1 MEPQHEEQN
10 EAVYAAENSVI
21 IELGSPLPQS
31 SPLLQ
36 SSPLKPYPQGSFGS
50 DTHSIVGLAEQLGD
64 AEEDQTG
71 AYGEAFQGAPQE
83 QLFAEGDEVSNF
95 PPPSLTIVK
104 RSERQAQA
112 GFSESS
118 PTALIISEAQKDDKH
133 KVAGSIL
140 CWVPA
145 DEHGPNPQSQH
156 KVIFAQTD
164 GKQDAG
170 IAVTRGNACRSFASF
185 KGCSRKNCHFFHYAP
200 GDVVDDFVGQNP
212 KLMRRL
218 EDGVRHDTKH
228 GSLFTWNT
236 GDLAQLKEQN
246 LQYATEV
253 RQQRITEMRAARRLE
268 AQTQMAYAIINAPI
282 GEDELAEEGDK
293 APPTSKKR
301 KKKRK
306 DAKKANKKKKKK
318 KSFEEQPQ
326 QPQAELTREQ
336 LLAQIAELQARADGS
351 H

>member
-1 MEPQHEEQN
+1 
-10 EAVYAAENSVI
+10 VYAAENSVMS
-21 IELGSPLPQS
+21 ELGSPLPQS

-36 SSPLKPYPQGSFGS
+36 SSPLKPCPQGSFGS
-50 DTHSIVGLAEQLGD
+50 DTNSIIGFEEQLGD
-64 AEEDQTG
+64 AEGGQTDV
-71 AYGEAFQGAPQE
+71 YDEAFQGAPQD
-83 QLFAEGDEVSNF
+83 QPFAEGEEVSNF
-95 PPPSLTIVK
+95 PPPMLTIVK

-145 DEHGPNPQSQH
+145 DAHGPNPQSQH

-164 GKQDAG
+164 GKKDAG
-170 IAVTRGNACRSFASF
+170 IAITRANACRSFASC
-185 KGCSRKNCHFFHYAP
+185 KGCNRKNCHFFHYAP
-200 GDVVDDFVGQNP
+200 GDVVDDFVGRNP

-218 EDGVRHDTKH
+218 EDGVRHDIKH

-253 RQQRITEMRAARRLE
+253 RQQKITEMRAARRIE

-282 GEDELAEEGDK
+282 GEDELAEEDDK

-306 DAKKANKKKKKK
+306 DAKKSNKKKKKK
-318 KSFEEQPQ
+318 PLEE

-351 H
+351 Q